1 MQQPPVSVFG
11 TGARPV
17 TSMTMTATKTKPLRA
32 SVLGTPLLGTKNNLK
47 VIQTRPQTRSSL
59 GVKSWRANLFPSSSP
74 ASKREVELLGEWL
87 NSVLAENLETN
98 ENPLDVCTNAQ
109 HWFSVAFNELLR
121 QVSVTCA
128 ERGRL
133 FAVIWKRNQDL
144 LSKLVQIQKQ
154 ERQYILQCHKERV
167 QFLKTDLDF
176 SKSRLETVQNA
187 YNEEM
192 NRWNESHEK
201 DLSKFDNLQQ
211 KIDEQV
217 VSRNALLSE
226 LRDLQQKLGIKPQ
239 MDNDLPSE
247 PAPTFQAED
256 MRGKMQEVRKR
267 IRAKKTTNN
276 ELMNLMDELD
286 AYLKQGTLSAAV
298 SGIRSAFSELFLSL
312 PANAQPRNHE
322 HVWLNAAIS
331 FIYSY
336 YLAAI
341 ESNGISEMSKVS
353 FPHFI
358 YETFLNLYGTR
369 EETEQTILDLFT
381 HAYNVRQESSR
392 AEFFVRFIGLVD
404 PLDNEVLH
412 FYLYCLSLM
421 NKEHNG
427 PLFPENEGADQI
439 FISPFPAA
447 SLINASDVVLQ
458 RFTEGRTLKFYTE
471 RIAKITQDGSIR
483 FGRQNVAELD
493 AVLSYLTNAYID
505 ENGKYDEICSEF
517 FQNGSIQTFTQF
529 RNALQA
535 SRQEIPVQEHTRLMA
550 EILKRGEINKQS
562 FSEFVRPL
570 GYFKQ
575 FVIKTEE
582 FKNSQSTEDIV
593 PFVKMELDAWDS
605 KFQEVLKK
613 LEAMTDEVAAKQ
625 LRASKAKLEQV
636 LSGRSIGRTS
646 NQLMREFF
654 ERTTLAQ
661 ANI

>member
-17 TSMTMTATKTKPLRA
+17 TSFSVSMPKAKPMRN
-32 SVLGTPLLGTKNNLK
+32 SILGTPLLGTKNNLK
-47 VIQTRPQTRSSL
+47 AIQNRPQTRSSL

-192 NRWNESHEK
+192 GRWNESHEK

-217 VSRNALLSE
+217 ASRNALLAE
-226 LRDLQQKLGIKPQ
+226 LRDLQQKLGIKPA
-239 MDNDLPSE
+239 MENDPQSE
-247 PAPTFQAED
+247 PAPIFKAEE
-256 MRGKMQEVRKR
+256 MRAKMQDLRKR
-267 IRAKKTTNN
+267 IRTKKIPNL
-276 ELMNLMDELD
+276 ELVNIMDELD
-286 AYLKQGTLSAAV
+286 ALLKQQKLSVAV
-298 SGIRSAFSELFLSL
+298 SGIRATYSELFLSL
-312 PANAQPRNHE
+312 PSNAQPKE
-322 HVWLNAAIS
+322 HDHAWLSAAIS

-341 ESNGISEMSKVS
+341 ESNGVKEMAQIP
-353 FPHFI
+353 FHHFI

-369 EETEQTILDLFT
+369 PETEQTILDMFT
-381 HAYNVRQESSR
+381 LAYSLRQESSR
-392 AEFFVRFIGLVD
+392 VELFVRFIGLSE
-404 PLDNEVLH
+404 PLDSEVLQ

-427 PLFPENEGADQI
+427 PLFPENEGADQV
-439 FISPFPAA
+439 FISPFPSN

-493 AVLSYLTNAYID
+493 AVLGYLTNAYID
-505 ENGKYDEICSEF
+505 ESDKYDDMINQF
-517 FQNGSIQTFTQF
+517 FDKENITTFTQF
-529 RNALQA
+529 KTAISA
-535 SRQEIPVQEHTRLMA
+535 SRQEISSEEYPKIMA
-550 EILKRGEINKQS
+550 EILKRGEITKNLFKDM
-562 FSEFVRPL
+562 VKNY

-582 FKNSQSTEDIV
+582 FKGVQSTDDIV
-593 PFVKMELDAWDS
+593 PFVKMEMESWEP

-613 LEAMTDEVAAKQ
+613 LEAATDEVSAKQ

-636 LSGRSIGRTS
+636 LTGRSIGRTS

-654 ERTTLAQ
+654 ERTTLSSMTM
-661 ANI
+661 